1 MRWLVKLLVVLVI
14 CVAAI
19 GFYRGWFRLSSS
31 RPGDHGE
38 KVNVDVHM
46 SMDKGKMKSD
56 VQKAEGQVKKAG
68 GEVKQEIKD
77 LEGRVKAKEAK
88 E

>member
-14 CVAAI
+14 CLAAI
-19 GFYRGWFRLSSS
+19 GFYRGWFHLSSS
-31 RPGDHGE
+31 RPGDQGQ
-38 KVNVDVHM
+38 KVNMDVHM

-68 GEVKQEIKD
+68 GQVKEEIKD

>member
-1 MRWLVKLLVVLVI
+1 MRWLLKVLVVLVI

-19 GFYRGWFRLSSS
+19 GFYRGWFSLSSS
-31 RPGDHGE
+31 RPGPQGE
-38 KVNVDVHM
+38 KVNVDVHV

-68 GEVKQEIKD
+68 GQVKEEIKD
-77 LEGRVKAKEAK
+77 LERRVKAKEAK